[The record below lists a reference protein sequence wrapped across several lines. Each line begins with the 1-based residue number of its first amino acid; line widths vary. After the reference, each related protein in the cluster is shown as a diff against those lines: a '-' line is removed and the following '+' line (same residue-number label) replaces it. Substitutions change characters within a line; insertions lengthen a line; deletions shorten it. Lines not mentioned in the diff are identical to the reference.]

1 MTTGS
6 PPPAWYTDPGGS
18 GGLRYWD
25 GASWTEHVTPP
36 PSSAT
41 GVASPPAWVAA
52 TPTATVAPGRKL
64 WPWFAV
70 IGGLFV
76 AGVIVGVVMLVPRAI
91 DAGGRVTDEAAQTTA
106 HRAADVA
113 AELYALEG
121 SYLGATP
128 ERLEDLS
135 DSGLLFT
142 TGPSTDFTTASVQG
156 GEQQF
161 VVVVASLTN
170 HCFVVMLGDEIGGAR
185 TTGRL
190 PEGVPC
196 WASLVGQ
203 HELEPVEGF

>member
-6 PPPAWYTDPGGS
+6 PPPAWYADPGGS

-25 GASWTEHVTPP
+25 GAAWTDHVTPP
-36 PSSAT
+36 PA
-41 GVASPPAWVAA
+41 AAA
-52 TPTATVAPGRKL
+52 TPGYAPIGGSAYVTPAPAGRRL
-64 WPWFAV
+64 WLWFAA
-70 IGGLFV
+70 IGALFV
-76 AGVIVGVVMLVPRAI
+76 VAVIAGIVMLVPRAI
-91 DAGGRVTDEAAQTTA
+91 DAGSRVTDEAAQSTA
-106 HRAADVA
+106 HRAADAA

-142 TGPSTDFTTASVQG
+142 AGPSSDFTTASVQA
-156 GEQQF
+156 GEQDF

-170 HCFVVMLGDEIGGAR
+170 RCFVVILDDEIGGAR

-196 WASLVGQ
+196 WAGVARE
-203 HELEPVEGF
+203 HELEPVDGF